1 MRIFTKLKGEL
12 IVYETNTTDIALAI
26 QMVKDELGAEHKAPV
41 LALVKY

>member
-1 MRIFTKLKGEL
+1 MRIFTKLNGEL

-26 QMVKDELGAEHKAPV
+26 QMVKEELGAEHKTPV

>member
-1 MRIFTKLKGEL
+1 LRIFTKLNGEL

-26 QMVKDELGAEHKAPV
+26 QMVKEELGAEHKTPV